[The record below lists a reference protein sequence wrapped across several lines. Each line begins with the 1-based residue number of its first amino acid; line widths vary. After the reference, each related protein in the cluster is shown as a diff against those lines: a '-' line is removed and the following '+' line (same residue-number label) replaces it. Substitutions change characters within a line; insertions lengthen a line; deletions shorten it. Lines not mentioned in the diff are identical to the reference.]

1 MSDAVAPRTTGRSV
15 PAIVAGFFTGAL
27 LSLAVD
33 LILHALHVFPP
44 WGEPAG
50 DGPLALATAYRI
62 VFSVLGCYL
71 AARLAPSNP
80 MKHALILGAIGFVF
94 SAVGAAAAW
103 NRGAAFGPHWYP
115 VALVAVALPCAWLGG
130 KLFELRSAPAR

>member
-1 MSDAVAPRTTGRSV
+1 MSEAIAPRTTGRSV
-15 PAIVAGFFTGAL
+15 LAIVAGFLTGAL

-50 DGPLALATAYRI
+50 DGPLALATGYRI
-62 VFSVLGCYL
+62 VFSVLGCYV
-71 AARLAPSNP
+71 AARLAPANP

-94 SAVGAAAAW
+94 SAIGAITTW

-115 VALVAVALPCAWLGG
+115 VALVVVALPCAWLGG
-130 KLFELRSAPAR
+130 KLFEIRGAPAR